1 MITFFYI
8 YVTIKKEM
16 CGITE
21 RLYGVVK
28 EVYIPLEYSGYFG
41 TTLGSKWN
49 NNKNL
54 NQLLLV
60 L

>member
-1 MITFFYI
+1 MS
-8 YVTIKKEM
+8 
-16 CGITE
+16 GITE

-28 EVYIPLEYSGYFG
+28 EVYIPLEYLGYFG
-41 TTLGSKWN
+41 ITLGSKWN

>member
-1 MITFFYI
+1 MS
-8 YVTIKKEM
+8 
-16 CGITE
+16 GITE

-41 TTLGSKWN
+41 TALGSKWN

>member
-1 MITFFYI
+1 MS
-8 YVTIKKEM
+8 
-16 CGITE
+16 GITE

-49 NNKNL
+49 NNL